1 MRNLNLFAGAFALA
15 LGGVFSASASAEA
28 ANGYAS
34 LNGGTT
40 GGDGGSVAYAS
51 TGTEIHQ
58 AICGRAADDTPLIIR
73 VEGTI
78 TPGNTSKAS
87 GSCNT
92 ADGVIELKEIQN
104 ITIIG
109 VGSGAL
115 FDEIGVH
122 IRNSSNIILRNLHI
136 RDVKKSGGTTSN
148 GGDAIGMESN
158 VSNVWVDHVT
168 LEAFGGESEGYDGLF
183 DMKADTN
190 YVTLSYSV
198 LMNSGRGGLVG
209 SSSGD
214 TGNGP
219 VTYHH
224 NHYINIDSRVPLL
237 RAATA
242 HIYNNYYDG
251 INKSGI
257 NARLGGKAKVDS
269 NYFENAKDP
278 LGTFYVNDMGYWDV
292 SGNIFD
298 NVTWTEEGDD
308 NHPAGP
314 NVQSTTSISIPYS
327 YTLDDASCVPNMVAN
342 TAGAYTN
349 MAVSDGSCD
358 VTIPE
363 PTPTPTAQP
372 TSNPTS
378 EPTAQP
384 TSEPGVPGGDE
395 VLNITESGKSS
406 DFFNIT
412 GNLSSSKGTV
422 NYNGLTLT
430 EALKIESS
438 TSITFTSGADAELV
452 LVFNE
457 GEDGD
462 IKINGASQT
471 VSNGVLSVQ
480 LSAGSHSISKADSMN
495 LYYMSLAY
503 EGGVEPTVEP
513 TAEPTVAPTVEPTVA
528 PTSAPEVTVTFQES
542 DSGFCSVDGNVE
554 NDHSGYTG
562 SGYANT
568 TNASDMAVKYSVVVD
583 ADGDY
588 SAVVTYANGGSSAR
602 DGVFSINGNNT
613 ETVSLGATGGW
624 ASYAD
629 SSAVTLQL
637 TAGYNEVNLVATGSS
652 GLPNIDKLEL
662 TGYGFAQGDCSGA
675 VTPTAEP
682 TPVPTAEPT
691 PVPTAVPTPVP
702 TAVPTAEPTPVPT
715 AEPTAA
721 PSNNEVLNI
730 TESGTSSNFFN
741 ISGNLSS
748 SKGTV
753 NYNGL
758 TLTEALKIESSTSIT
773 FASGA
778 AAELVLVFNEGESGD
793 IKINGTSHSVSNGVL
808 SVALSA
814 GSHTISKDNSMN
826 LYYISLAYSGGVAP
840 TVEPTAVPTG
850 EPTAPPTTEPTPVP
864 TLPPVS
870 GDLSADCI
878 ALATDDNV
886 NWYDTSLQADQDI
899 IECLSQSLGR
909 AVGYGQ
915 NALGGYNPNGG
926 SKLVVITKN
935 NAEDQI
941 LAAISSPEHNW
952 IVFDKNDF
960 ASETHVMMYRPY
972 CSSSSLADDLGVSEA
987 ACRDPYAWCSANGE
1001 SSATCLETFF
1011 NDELNS
1017 SSLPVRNYMID
1028 SNTTIDGRGAK
1039 ATFVFNGF
1047 KIGSDSSGASTHVSE
1062 NVIITNNKFIGVG
1075 HTEDHSLDPDMIRS
1089 TGESHDIWIHKNTF
1103 DTTGDSAFDVKV
1115 GAYDITMS
1123 FNKLVDVK
1131 RAALHGSSDSR
1142 TINAQIR
1149 TTMHNNNFVTT
1160 DEFFDTAG
1168 NTARRVPLIRRGTSH
1183 QFNNL
1188 FMNYR
1193 KDILSIRV
1201 GASVVH
1207 EDNIFLINSIHQE
1220 KDDVNDAV
1228 DERAEELMRDYDGGN
1243 FLASGTPL
1251 YFSDSE
1257 CQLDASTYRD
1267 LSVAAG
1273 TVTDVYADYNGDTKA
1288 AMDAYVLPAGQD
1300 LADYVAATAGVDG
1313 NLPYNS
1319 PLAASIDAVVAAHNG
1334 GCQ

>member
-1 MRNLNLFAGAFALA
+1 MKNFLSTIAGAVALA
-15 LGGVFSASASAEA
+15 FTCGSAFA
-28 ANGYAS
+28 ATGFATQ
-34 LNGGTT
+34 NGGTT
-40 GGDGGSVAYAS
+40 GGQGGSVVRAT

-58 AICGRAADDTPLIIR
+58 AICNRANDNTPLIIE

-78 TPGNTSKAS
+78 TPGNTQKAS

-115 FDEIGVH
+115 LDEIGVH

-183 DMKADTN
+183 DMKADTT

-209 SSSGD
+209 SSTGD
-214 TGNGP
+214 LNNGP

-237 RAATA
+237 RGGTA
-242 HIYNNYYDG
+242 HIYNNHYDG

-257 NARLGGKAKVDS
+257 NARRGGKAKVDN

-278 LGTFYVNDMGYWDV
+278 IGTFYVDAMGYWDV

-298 NVTWTEEGDD
+298 NVTWTEDGSS

-314 NVQSTTSISIPYS
+314 DVQSTTSISIPYS
-327 YTLDDASCVPNMVAN
+327 YSLDDASCVPGIVAA

-349 MAVSDGSCD
+349 MAVSDGSCE
-358 VTIPE
+358 VTIPD
-363 PTPTPTAQP
+363 PAPTAVP
-372 TSNPTS
+372 TAEPPVDPTS
-378 EPTAQP
+378 EPT
-384 TSEPGVPGGDE
+384 SEPGAPAGDE
-395 VLNITESGKSS
+395 VLNITESGTSS
-406 DFFNIT
+406 DFFDIS

-438 TSITFTSGADAELV
+438 TSITFTSASDAELV

-457 GEDGD
+457 GESGD
-462 IKINGASQT
+462 IKINGTSNT
-471 VSNGVLSVQ
+471 VSNGVLSVE
-480 LSAGSHSISKADSMN
+480 LSAGSHSISKDDSMN
-495 LYYMSLAY
+495 LYYISLAY
-503 EGGVEPTVEP
+503 EGGAAPTLEPTLEPTAGPTAQPSAEPTVEP
-513 TAEPTVAPTVEPTVA
+513 TSV
-528 PTSAPEVTVTFQES
+528 PEITLSWQEG
-542 DSGFCSVDGNVE
+542 DSGFCSVDGNIE

-568 TNASDMAVKYSVVVD
+568 TNASGTAVKYSVVVD

-602 DGVFSINGNNT
+602 DGVFTINGNNT
-613 ETVSLGATGGW
+613 ETLGLGVTGAW
-624 ASYAD
+624 DSYTD
-629 SSAVTLQL
+629 STAVTLQL
-637 TAGYNEVNLVATGSS
+637 TAGYNEVNLVATGGS
-652 GLPNIDKLEL
+652 GLANIDKLEL
-662 TGYGFAQGDCSGA
+662 TGYGLAQGDCSGA

-682 TPVPTAEPT
+682 SAVPTAQ
-691 PVPTAVPTPVP
+691 P
-702 TAVPTAEPTPVPT
+702 TAVPTAEPTAVPT
-715 AEPTAA
+715 AQPTSEPGA
-721 PSNNEVLNI
+721 PSGEVLNI
-730 TESGTSSNFFN
+730 TESGTSSDFFD

-758 TLTEALKIESSTSIT
+758 TLTQALKIESSTSIT
-773 FASGA
+773 FTSGA
-778 AAELVLVFNEGESGD
+778 NAELVLVFNEGEGGD
-793 IKINGTSHSVSNGVL
+793 IKIDGTSYAVSSGVL

-814 GSHTISKDNSMN
+814 GSHSISKADSMN
-826 LYYISLAYSGGVAP
+826 LYYISLSHEG
-840 TVEPTAVPTG
+840 TTVPTG
-850 EPTAPPTTEPTPVP
+850 EPTAPPSTEPTGEPTGEPTPVP

-878 ALATDDNV
+878 ALATDDSV
-886 NWYDTSLQADQDI
+886 NWYDTSLQTDQEI

-915 NALGGYNPNGG
+915 NALGGYNPAGG
-926 SKLVVITKN
+926 SNLVVITN
-935 NAEDQI
+935 DNAEDQI
-941 LAAISSPEHNW
+941 LAAISSAEHNW

-960 ASETHVMMYRPY
+960 ASETYVMMYRPY

-987 ACRDPYAWCSANGE
+987 ACRDPYAWCSSKGVS
-1001 SSATCLETFF
+1001 SSACLETFF

-1028 SNTTIDGRGAK
+1028 SNTTIDGRGAQ

-1047 KIGSDSSGASTHVSE
+1047 KIGADSSGASTHVSE

-1115 GAYDITMS
+1115 GAYNITMS

-1142 TINAQIR
+1142 TINEQIR

-1160 DEFFDTAG
+1160 DAFFDTAG

-1193 KDILSIRV
+1193 KDILSIRK

-1207 EDNIFLINSIHQE
+1207 EDNIFLINGVHQE
-1220 KDDVNDAV
+1220 KSDVNDAI
-1228 DERAEELMRDYDGGN
+1228 DERAEELMRDYSDGN

-1267 LSVAAG
+1267 LSAAAG
-1273 TVTDVYADYNGDTKA
+1273 TVTDVYADYNADT
-1288 AMDAYVLPAGQD
+1288 MDAIASYGLSAGQD

-1319 PLAASIDAVVAAHNG
+1319 PLAASISAVVAAHNS

>member
-1 MRNLNLFAGAFALA
+1 MRKLNLFAGAFALA

-28 ANGYAS
+28 ANGFAS

-40 GGDGGSVAYAS
+40 GGNGGKVVSAN
-51 TGTEIHQ
+51 TGSDIHQ
-58 AICGRAADDTPLIIR
+58 AICNRAADDTPLIIE

-78 TPGNTSKAS
+78 TPGNTSKFS

-168 LEAFGGESEGYDGLF
+168 LEAFGGENEGYDGLF

-214 TGNGP
+214 LGNGP

-237 RAATA
+237 RGATA
-242 HIYNNYYDG
+242 HIYNNHYDG

-257 NARLGGKAKVDS
+257 NSRKGGKAKVDN
-269 NYFENAKDP
+269 NYFEDAKNP
-278 LGTFYVNDMGYWDV
+278 IGTFYVNDMGYWDV

-363 PTPTPTAQP
+363 PTSTPTTEP
-372 TSNPTS
+372 SVDPTS
-378 EPTAQP
+378 EP
-384 TSEPGVPGGDE
+384 TSEPGVPSGDE
-395 VLNITESGKSS
+395 VLNITASGTSS
-406 DFFNIT
+406 DFFDIS

-422 NYNGLTLT
+422 NYSGLTLT

-438 TSITFTSGADAELV
+438 TSITFTSSADAELV

-462 IKINGASQT
+462 IKINGTSRS
-471 VSNGVLSVQ
+471 VSNGVLSVE
-480 LSAGSHSISKADSMN
+480 LSAGSHSISKDNTMN
-495 LYYMSLAY
+495 LYYISLAY
-503 EGGVEPTVEP
+503 EGGTEP
-513 TAEPTVAPTVEPTVA
+513 TAEPT
-528 PTSAPEVTVTFQES
+528 SA
-542 DSGFCSVDGNVE
+542 
-554 NDHSGYTG
+554 
-562 SGYANT
+562 
-568 TNASDMAVKYSVVVD
+568 
-583 ADGDY
+583 
-588 SAVVTYANGGSSAR
+588 
-602 DGVFSINGNNT
+602 
-613 ETVSLGATGGW
+613 
-624 ASYAD
+624 
-629 SSAVTLQL
+629 
-637 TAGYNEVNLVATGSS
+637 
-652 GLPNIDKLEL
+652 
-662 TGYGFAQGDCSGA
+662 
-675 VTPTAEP
+675 
-682 TPVPTAEPT
+682 
-691 PVPTAVPTPVP
+691 
-702 TAVPTAEPTPVPT
+702 PT

-721 PSNNEVLNI
+721 PTAEPTAAPTAEPTAAPTAQPTSEPEVPSGEVLNI
-730 TESGTSSNFFN
+730 TESGKSSDFFN

-773 FASGA
+773 FTSSA
-778 AAELVLVFNEGESGD
+778 AAELVLVFNEGEDGD
-793 IKINGTSHSVSNGVL
+793 IKINGTSHTVSDGVL
-808 SVALSA
+808 SIELSA
-814 GSHTISKDNSMN
+814 GSHSISKDNTMN
-826 LYYISLAYSGGVAP
+826 LYYISLSSGGGVTP
-840 TVEPTAVPTG
+840 PVEPTAAPTG
-850 EPTAPPTTEPTPVP
+850 EPTAPPTSEPTPVP

-870 GDLSADCI
+870 GNLSADCI
-878 ALATDDNV
+878 ALATDDSV
-886 NWYDTSLQADQDI
+886 NWYDTSLQTDQEI

-915 NALGGYNPNGG
+915 NTLGGYNPAGDSN
-926 SKLVVITKN
+926 LVVITKN

-941 LAAISSPEHNW
+941 LAAISSADHNW
-952 IVFDKNDF
+952 IVFDKDDF

-987 ACRDPYAWCSANGE
+987 VCRDPYAWCDAKGE
-1001 SSATCLETFF
+1001 SGSSCLETFF

-1047 KIGSDSSGASTHVSE
+1047 KIGADSSGASTYVAE

-1142 TINAQIR
+1142 TINEQIR

-1160 DEFFDTAG
+1160 DDFYDTAG

-1193 KDILSIRV
+1193 KDILSIRK

-1267 LSVAAG
+1267 LSVVAG